1 MYITMGT
8 AVYGYI
14 SYEFLGL
21 FEAVQCV
28 PYNLA
33 AGHRRAWN
41 HGPHHP
47 RTVREL
53 WSESPQ
59 STRSHKKELDPFLT
73 PFFGGSILKWV
84 TPEFRLI
91 MHEMNRVTQKF

>member
-21 FEAVQCV
+21 FEAVQRV

-33 AGHRRAWN
+33 ARLRPEWN

-53 WSESPQ
+53 WSTSPP
-59 STRSHKKELDPFLT
+59 STRRHKKELDPFLT
-73 PFFGGSILKWV
+73 PFFGGSID
-84 TPEFRLI
+84 RS
-91 MHEMNRVTQKF
+91 